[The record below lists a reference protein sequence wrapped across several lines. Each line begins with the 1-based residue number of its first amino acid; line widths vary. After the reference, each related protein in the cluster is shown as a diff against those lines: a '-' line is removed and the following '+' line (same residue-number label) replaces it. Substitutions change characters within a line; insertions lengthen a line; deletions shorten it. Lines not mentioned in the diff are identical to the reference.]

1 MDWAN
6 HRLYLETV
14 RIYLIPTTY
23 FEGFNM
29 RHVNKIALTVMCL
42 LGQSAF
48 AAGNADAIFYGGDIV
63 TMNKAK
69 PSAEAVAIQGGK
81 IVKVGSL
88 SQVKTLQGKDTKL
101 INLNGQTLMPGL
113 VEPHVHIIGTAFSEE
128 LWANLSNFNMPHD
141 TLDSLVK
148 KLSDISKGVK
158 DGEWVSAFGVDPSR
172 TDPFMSE
179 LTADILDKVSTTKPI
194 FVMNQSMHIAYVN
207 HKALELAGL
216 NSSSPDPK
224 GGKLLRDSK
233 GNLTGV
239 IYEAPAFYLF
249 LDKMPVPNQKMIEQ
263 AIEKVG
269 QRLVRKGVTT
279 SAEITVGA
287 YLGVDKEYA
296 LLSDMA
302 HSGKLPVRVRGYI
315 YSNAYPISNTK
326 YKPGQGDDV
335 FKLIGVKIVADGSD
349 QGLTGAMTKPYNYP
363 PGTANR
369 GTLNFSEQELYNL
382 AKPRF
387 DEGWQISVH
396 SNGDET
402 IEQTLNVF
410 EKLVKTPADAKT
422 RLRIEHFTVPT
433 QAQIKKAA
441 KLGVVPG
448 FTVGH
453 TDYWGEAFHN
463 HLLGPER
470 ANRIDPGASLIK
482 NGMRFAYH
490 SDSPVSPIHPLKYV
504 SEGASRLWQVQPQ
517 KILNA
522 NEKVSINDALKA
534 ITIDAAYQLKMEDKI
549 GSVEEGKYADFAI
562 VDKNPMKTDAYKI
575 RDIEVNETWINGQQ
589 IFKKN

>member
-1 MDWAN
+1 VKFAPK
-6 HRLYLETV
+6 LLS
-14 RIYLIPTTY
+14 
-23 FEGFNM
+23 
-29 RHVNKIALTVMCL
+29 ALL
-42 LGQSAF
+42 LAQCSLVF
-48 AAGNADAIFYGGDIV
+48 ASGNADTIFYGGDIV

-69 PSAEAVAIQGGK
+69 PSAEAVAVRGGK

-88 SQVKTLQGKDTKL
+88 SQVKTLQGNDTKL

-113 VEPHVHIIGTAFSEE
+113 VEPHVHILGTAFSEE
-128 LWANLSNFNMPHD
+128 LWHNMSNFTMPHD
-141 TLDSLVK
+141 TLDGLVA
-148 KLSDISKGVK
+148 KLTAYSKNVK
-158 DGEWVSAFGVDPSR
+158 DGEWVAAFGVDPSR
-172 TDPFMSE
+172 TEPFMAE

-194 FVMNQSMHIAYVN
+194 LVMNQSLHIAYVN
-207 HKALELAGL
+207 HKALEVAGITDET
-216 NSSSPDPK
+216 PDPK
-224 GGKLLRDSK
+224 GGKFLKDSK
-233 GNLTGV
+233 GHLTGV
-239 IYEAPAFYLF
+239 IHEVPSFYPF
-249 LDKMPVPNQKMIEQ
+249 LKKMPVPSPELLEQ
-263 AIEKVG
+263 AIVKVG
-269 QRLVRKGVTT
+269 QRMVRKGVTT
-279 SAEITVGA
+279 SAEISLGG

-296 LLSDMA
+296 LLNDMA

-363 PGTANR
+363 AGTTNT
-369 GTLNFSEQELYNL
+369 GTLNFSEQEFYDM

-396 SNGDET
+396 SNGDRT

-410 EKLVKTPADAKT
+410 EKLVQTPADAKT

-441 KLGVVPG
+441 KLGVVAG

-453 TDYWGEAFHN
+453 TDYWGEAFHD
-463 HLLGPER
+463 HLIGPER

-490 SDSPVSPIHPLKYV
+490 SDSPVSPIHPLKYA
-504 SEGASRLWQVQPQ
+504 SEGAARLWQVPPQ
-517 KILNA
+517 KVLNA

-534 ITIDAAYQLKMEDKI
+534 ITIDAAYQVKMDDKI

-562 VDKNPMKTDAYKI
+562 VNKNPMKTDAYKI

-589 IFKKN
+589 VFKKN